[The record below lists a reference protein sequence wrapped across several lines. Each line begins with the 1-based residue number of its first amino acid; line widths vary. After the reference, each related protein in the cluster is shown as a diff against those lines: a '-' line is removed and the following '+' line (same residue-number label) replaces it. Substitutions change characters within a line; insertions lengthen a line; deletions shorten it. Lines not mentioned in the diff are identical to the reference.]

1 MKKLQESCLQSTV
14 DFQYDKAEVGKR
26 LDQVKGIPGME
37 GIIQEIT
44 NKKYDEKI
52 KQVEEKAKNPK
63 QNRDNIAKIQ
73 VLINER
79 NGNEHAEEISDYL
92 KNMLEIKRL

>member
-1 MKKLQESCLQSTV
+1 MNNG
-14 DFQYDKAEVGKR
+14 QYDYSGYSN
-26 LDQVKGIPGME
+26 PN
-37 GIIQEIT
+37 IIQEIT

-92 KNMLEIKRL
+92 KNMLDGKN